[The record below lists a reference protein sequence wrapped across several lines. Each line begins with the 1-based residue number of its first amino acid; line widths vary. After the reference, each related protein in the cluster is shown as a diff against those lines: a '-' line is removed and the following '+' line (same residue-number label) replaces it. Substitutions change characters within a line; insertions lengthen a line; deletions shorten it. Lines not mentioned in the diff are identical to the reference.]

1 MLAVIKRTGEI
12 EKFDEKKII
21 KAIEA
26 AFNDV
31 EHEITNSAHILA
43 QSIATIISQ
52 MPGEMAVEDIQDK
65 VEELLMSSHRKDVA
79 KAYIQWRY
87 KRQLVRRENTT
98 DKALLELIAGKN
110 EYWNDENANK
120 NAMVAHTMRDYIAGE
135 TSKDVSRR
143 LLIPEDIVKAH
154 DDGIIHF
161 HDLDYFIQPIHNCCL
176 INIDDMLQ
184 NGTCINGVNIDKP
197 HRLITAATITSQI
210 VAFVG
215 SSQYGGCTFSL
226 SHLAPFVEE
235 SRKRF
240 RNRFESIVKDENELK
255 MLVEQE
261 TNKEIVDSMQT
272 IFYQLNSL
280 NSSNGQAPFV
290 SVCMYLNE
298 VKDGRMKDD
307 LARLIEEMLNQ
318 RMQGFK
324 NEHGVFITPAFPK
337 LLYFLEE
344 DNVKPD
350 SKYWYLTELAAK
362 CCAKRMAPDFI
373 SEKVMKQ
380 LKNGESYPCMGAV
393 SGDSMIEYQF
403 EGEEVKKTTFE
414 EFWNYAS
421 RRYEVL
427 VQPGRRVDLYMETKD
442 DLKIKDSC
450 FGMVKVKKLTRIVT
464 NYWVKFEFRW
474 YDGNE
479 FKIIGLKTTL
489 DHPLPVSD
497 ENSILE
503 SPNGNFGA
511 SGWRRTEAKDIK
523 ISDMVYSRYGAL
535 PIKSIE
541 NVWEDK
547 DSYAYDVET
556 ESDTFEVNNI
566 WSNNCRSFLTPD
578 IMKENYA
585 RAKNF
590 NDSMVAGNIGHYYG
604 RFNQGV
610 VTINLPDVALSAKN
624 EFEDKRNDY
633 EERGET
639 MFDVFWKILNDR
651 LELCHRA
658 LRVRH
663 ERLLKTVSDN
673 APIMWQHGALAR
685 LNPHENIKDLLYHGY
700 STISLGYA
708 GLYECV
714 KVMTNEDQTSGKGK
728 EFGLQVMKLMNDR
741 AGEWKRRENI
751 SYSVYGTPI
760 ESTTWKFAKC
770 IKKRF
775 GDKVFVKLDG
785 HDRQFITN
793 SYHVPV
799 WKRMTG
805 FEKLAIEAEFQKLS
819 PGGAVSY
826 IECCDLT
833 KNIPAV
839 LQIIQYIYETIMYA
853 EINLRSTDCCFECGF
868 EGEILMIDDG
878 GRLKWHCPKCGN
890 ENQHKMTI
898 SRRVCGYLTSAN
910 TFNQGRMNDMKDRVL
925 HIDDM
930 I

>member
-1 MLAVIKRTGEI
+1 MNTVIKRTGEI
-12 EKFDEKKII
+12 EKFDEKKIV
-21 KAIEA
+21 KAIEL

-31 EHEITNSAHILA
+31 EHEVSQSAHKLA

-52 MPGEMAVEDIQDK
+52 IPGEMTVEDIQDK
-65 VEELLMSSHRKDVA
+65 VEELLMNSHRKDVA
-79 KAYIQWRY
+79 RAYIQWRY

-184 NGTCINGVNIDKP
+184 NGTCINGVKIDKP

-240 RNRFESIVKDENELK
+240 ETRFEKIVKDENELK
-255 MLVEQE
+255 MLVELE
-261 TNKEIVDSMQT
+261 TNKEIIDSMQT

-298 VKDGRMKDD
+298 VKDERTKDD
-307 LARLIEEMLNQ
+307 LAKLIEEILNQ
-318 RMQGFK
+318 RIQGFK

-344 DNVKPD
+344 DNVKPG
-350 SKYWYLTELAAK
+350 SKYWHLTELAAR

-393 SGDSMIEYQF
+393 EGKSIIQYKFNDEEF
-403 EGEEVKKTTFE
+403 ESTFE
-414 EFWNYAS
+414 DFWVRMCNEYKDKL
-421 RRYEVL
+421 RN
-427 VQPGRRVDLYMETKD
+427 QPGRALDLYIDSD
-442 DLKIKDSC
+442 DGRLFIKDTM
-450 FGMVKVKKLTRIVT
+450 FNWVRVKKLTRIVNT
-464 NYWVKFEFRW
+464 EWIEFKFRW
-474 YDGNE
+474 HYEDME
-479 FKIIGLKTTL
+479 DKLISIKTTT
-489 DHPLPVSD
+489 DHPFPVFDTTSKW
-497 ENSILE
+497 E
-503 SPNGNFGA
+503 SPNGKFGRD
-511 SGWRRTEAKDIK
+511 GYRRTEAKDIK
-523 ISDMVYSRYGAL
+523 ITDHIHSNIGKL
-535 PIKSIE
+535 SIDTMRHYYE
-541 NVWEDK
+541 
-547 DSYAYDVET
+547 SPTFAYDVET
-556 ESDTFEVNNI
+556 ESDTFEVNGL

-590 NDSMVAGNIGHYYG
+590 DDSMVAGNIGHYYG

-624 EFEDKRNDY
+624 EFEDGKKN
-633 EERGET
+633 ET
-639 MFDVFWKILNDR
+639 VFDVFWKILNER

-685 LNPHENIKDLLYHGY
+685 LNPHESIKELLYHGY

-714 KVMTNEDQTSGKGK
+714 KAMTNEDHTSGKGK
-728 EFGLQVMKLMNDR
+728 EFGLQIMKAMNDK
-741 AGEWKRRENI
+741 ANEWKRTENI

-775 GDKVFVKLDG
+775 GDKVFVMLDG

-839 LQIIQYIYETIMYA
+839 LQIIQYIYETIMYS

-910 TFNQGRMNDMKDRVL
+910 TFNQGRMNDMKERVL

-930 I
+930 V